1 MTTQTYSFNTKVVNQ
16 QTFRKEK
23 NGSANP
29 PLYYSSTFHQNQFDS
44 FGDFDYSR
52 SGNPTRQVLEET
64 IADLEGGVKGF
75 AFSSGMA
82 AISSAFMLLSAGDHV
97 LISKDVYG
105 GTFRMVTQVLSRF
118 KIEHTFVDM
127 TDLIEVARSFR
138 RNTKVV
144 YVETPSNP
152 LLQITNI
159 KKVAELSKLHG
170 CRLYVDNTFLTPL
183 YQKPLE
189 LGADLV
195 LHSATKFLSGHS
207 DVVAGL
213 AVVKDEELA
222 NELYF
227 IQNSFGAVL
236 GVPDCYELLKGMKTL
251 SVRIQSSSE
260 SAERIAN
267 FLKRHPLVE
276 EVFYPGLSDHPGH
289 SVHFSQATGAGAV
302 LSFRLPNRDVAKSL
316 VENLQLP
323 VFAVSLG
330 AVESILSYPATMS
343 HAALPSYEREKRGI
357 TDGLLRLSVGLEDC
371 SDILNDFENALSIAS
386 KACESSLNIKT
397 G

>member
-1 MTTQTYSFNTKVVNQ
+1 MTKQTYSFNTKVVNQ
-16 QTFRKEK
+16 HAFKEEK
-23 NGSANP
+23 NGAVNP
-29 PLYYSSTFHQNQFDS
+29 PLYYSSTFHQNKFDS
-44 FGDFDYSR
+44 FGDYDYSR

-64 IADLEGGVKGF
+64 IAALEGGVKGF
-75 AFSSGMA
+75 AFASGMA

-105 GTFRMVTQVLSRF
+105 GTFRLVTQVLTKF
-118 KIEHTFVDM
+118 QIEHTVVDM
-127 TDLIEVARSFR
+127 TNLTEVSSSFKP
-138 RNTKVV
+138 NTKVV

-159 KKVAELSKLHG
+159 KKVAELSKLHR

-213 AVVKDEELA
+213 AVAKDEELA

-227 IQNSFGAVL
+227 IQNSFGAIL

-251 SVRIQSSSE
+251 SVRLGSSTR
-260 SAERIAN
+260 SAERIAKY
-267 FLKRHPLVE
+267 LKQHPLVE
-276 EVFYPGLSDHPGH
+276 GVFYPGLSDHPGH

-302 LSFRLPNRDVAKSL
+302 LSFRLPNRDIARSV
-316 VENLQLP
+316 VENLQIP

-343 HAALPSYEREKRGI
+343 HAAIPTDEREKRGI
-357 TDGLLRLSVGLEDC
+357 TDGLLRFSVGLEDC
-371 SDILNDFENALSIAS
+371 DDILIDFENALSIAS
-386 KACESSLNIKT
+386 RANRGSLKVKI